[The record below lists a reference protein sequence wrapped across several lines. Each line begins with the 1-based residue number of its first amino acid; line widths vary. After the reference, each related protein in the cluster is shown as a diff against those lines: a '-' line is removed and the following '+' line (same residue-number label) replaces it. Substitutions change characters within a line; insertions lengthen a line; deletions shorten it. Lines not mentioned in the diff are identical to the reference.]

1 MDFRYKRPV
10 ITPCQIDKNLI
21 PDESK
26 QINVLIQMK
35 NDNKSDDTIRFTRKA
50 LSLLS
55 RHASLSEPESVKA
68 FIAQMEG
75 TDSYKRNLCIAYN
88 KYCKFY
94 QIEWKMP
101 FYQQEAKVIKLPT
114 KEKLIMLIS
123 SAQRPL
129 SIKLQ
134 ISMEAGLR
142 PVELMRLKAKD
153 IDLDHNAVMPTTAKG
168 GNPRAIKISNNLK
181 TSIEQW
187 IRDNKLNPND
197 RLFHGTGANYGYSY
211 REMRNRLAQKMN
223 DPTIKSIRLY
233 DFRHYFCTKT
243 LRDSGDPF
251 FTMCQMGHKK
261 LTTTQLYMHL
271 VNLESD
277 EWTCRAAATK
287 EEAMSLIEGGFQYV
301 TTIEG
306 VQLFKK
312 RK

>member
-1 MDFRYKRPV
+1 
-10 ITPCQIDKNLI
+10 
-21 PDESK
+21 
-26 QINVLIQMK
+26 
-35 NDNKSDDTIRFTRKA
+35 
-50 LSLLS
+50 
-55 RHASLSEPESVKA
+55 
-68 FIAQMEG
+68 
-75 TDSYKRNLCIAYN
+75 
-88 KYCKFY
+88 
-94 QIEWKMP
+94 
-101 FYQQEAKVIKLPT
+101 
-114 KEKLIMLIS
+114 
-123 SAQRPL
+123 
-129 SIKLQ
+129 
-134 ISMEAGLR
+134 
-142 PVELMRLKAKD
+142 
-153 IDLDHNAVMPTTAKG
+153 MPTTAKG

-243 LRDSGDPF
+243 LRDTGDPF

-277 EWTCRAAATK
+277 EWTCRAATTK

-306 VQLFKK
+306 IQLFKK